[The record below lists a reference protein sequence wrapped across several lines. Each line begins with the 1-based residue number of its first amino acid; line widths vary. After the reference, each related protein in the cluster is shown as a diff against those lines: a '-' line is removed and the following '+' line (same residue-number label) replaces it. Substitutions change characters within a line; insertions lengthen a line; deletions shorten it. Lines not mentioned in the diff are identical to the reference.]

1 MHKEDNKL
9 WSSGIYL
16 RDTRMVQHYKSM
28 WYINKMKDKS
38 HMVTLIGTEKA
49 LDKIQQPLIKTE
61 QWVEME

>member
-1 MHKEDNKL
+1 
-9 WSSGIYL
+9 
-16 RDTRMVQHYKSM
+16 
-28 WYINKMKDKS
+28 MKDKS